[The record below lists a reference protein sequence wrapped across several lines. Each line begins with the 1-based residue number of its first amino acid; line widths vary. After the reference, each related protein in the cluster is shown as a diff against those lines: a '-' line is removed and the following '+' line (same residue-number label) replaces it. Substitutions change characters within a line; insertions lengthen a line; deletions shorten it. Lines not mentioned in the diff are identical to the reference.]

1 MRGSVEFTGGFAGVA
16 GELGGGLLVFPGA
29 EESEHA
35 LETGIVDELGGEEP
49 VVEVI
54 ADGEE

>member
-1 MRGSVEFTGGFAGVA
+1 MRGSVEFTGGFAGVT
-16 GELGGGLLVFPGA
+16 GELWCGLLVFPGA

-35 LETGIVDELGGEEP
+35 LEAGIVDEVRGEEP
-49 VVEVI
+49 VVQVI